1 MFKILKEKKRNC
13 SFKIPSKIIYLQI
26 NLTKEVKELYSE
38 NYVTVMTETEDNGN
52 KWKCICAYKPEKLIL
67 SNCPCYPKQTIRF
80 NAIPIKIQTQL
91 LTELEQIILKLIWN

>member
-1 MFKILKEKKRNC
+1 MIYQKENKENNLIYKCIKK
-13 SFKIPSKIIYLQI
+13 YLGI

-38 NYVTVMTETEDNGN
+38 NYMTVMTETEDNGN

-91 LTELEQIILKLIWN
+91 LTELEQIILKCIWN

>member
-1 MFKILKEKKRNC
+1 MIYQKENKENNLIYKCIKK
-13 SFKIPSKIIYLQI
+13 YLGI

-38 NYVTVMTETEDNGN
+38 NYMTVMTETEDNGN

-67 SNCPCYPKQTIRF
+67 SNCPCYPKRTIRF

-91 LTELEQIILKLIWN
+91 LTELEQIILKRIWN